1 MPAKG
6 GNLDNLSPSQTKQ
19 LLVRALQLLAEQV
32 DQLNEL
38 DRALG
43 DGDHG
48 TTVGRGV
55 AAALRELG
63 AMAPTSI
70 NEIFVGIG
78 KGMMKSMGGA
88 SGVLYGVFFQG
99 AQSAATVVELTS
111 STLLDLLECGLKD
124 LQAKTKAVS
133 GDKTMLDALIPAI
146 RCLEQSRSK
155 PLPEAL
161 RIVAAAAEQGANS
174 TIGLLPKIGRA
185 KTLGHRACVAKDPGA
200 TSVAI
205 FFRGLAVAS
214 QEPIAS

>member
-1 MPAKG
+1 M
-6 GNLDNLSPSQTKQ
+6 DNLSPSQSKQ
-19 LLVRALQLLAEQV
+19 LLVRAFQFLAKQV

-55 AAALRELG
+55 AAALRELD
-63 AMAPTSI
+63 AMEPTSI

-88 SGVLYGVFFQG
+88 SGVLYGVFFRG

-111 STLLDLLECGLKD
+111 SSLLDLLEFGLKD
-124 LQAKTKAVS
+124 LQTKTKAVP

-146 RCLEQSRSK
+146 QSLEQSRSK
-155 PLPEAL
+155 SLSEAL
-161 RIVAAAAEQGANS
+161 QIVAVAAEQGANS
-174 TIGLLPKIGRA
+174 TIGLLPRIGRA
-185 KTLGHRACVAKDPGA
+185 KTLGERASIAKDPGA

-205 FFRGLAVAS
+205 FFRGLASAI
-214 QEPIAS
+214 QERHEF